1 MKAIQADGLTKIFPG
16 GIAAVRDLTLEVEGG
31 QIFGFLGPNG
41 AGKTTTLRL
50 LNGTLLPS
58 GGSSTVLGRS
68 SRDEEVRSRTAT
80 LAEEA
85 KMYEH
90 MSVQENLRFFARMY
104 DLSAQEAQ
112 RRLHELLERMHLW
125 DKRDRKLGSF
135 STGMKKRVY
144 LARTLLHSPEIL
156 FLDEPTSG
164 LDPEA
169 AGQVTDLIR
178 SLAREQ
184 GVSVFLCTHN
194 LVLAERI
201 CDVFAFLR
209 AGTLRAIGSRERLL
223 QSNQE
228 EKKVRIRTLDSSTL
242 HTFGKEDE
250 IDGIVRQLQGGGE
263 KIVEV
268 QILRPTLEDVYF
280 RTVGRSEDEL
290 V

>member
-1 MKAIQADGLTKIFPG
+1 MIAVQTDGLTKVFPG
-16 GIAAVRDLTLEVEGG
+16 GITAVEDLTLQIEQG

-41 AGKTTTLRL
+41 AGKTTTIRL

-58 GGSSTVLGRS
+58 GGSSSVLGRD

-90 MSVQENLRFFARMY
+90 MSVRQNLRFFARMY
-104 DLSAQEAQ
+104 GLSATDAET
-112 RRLHELLERMHLW
+112 RIRELLERMRLW
-125 DKRDRKLGSF
+125 EKREAKLGSF

-144 LARTLLHSPEIL
+144 LARTLLHRPEIL

-178 SLAREQ
+178 TLAREQ

-201 CDVFAFLR
+201 CDVFALLR
-209 AGTLRAIGSRERLL
+209 QGRLQAVGSKQQLLENTLEDKR
-223 QSNQE
+223 
-228 EKKVRIRTLDSSTL
+228 VRIRTLGSTAL
-242 HTFGKEDE
+242 HSFTREDE
-250 IDGIVRQLQGGGE
+250 IDRIVREQQGRGE

-268 QILRPTLEDVYF
+268 QILRPNLEDVYF

-290 V
+290 E

>member
-1 MKAIQADGLTKIFPG
+1 MIAIQTDGLTKVFPG
-16 GIAAVRDLTLEVEGG
+16 GITALEDLTLQIEQG

-41 AGKTTTLRL
+41 AGKTTTIRL

-58 GGSSTVLGRS
+58 GGSSSVLGRD

-90 MSVQENLRFFARMY
+90 MSVRQNLRFFARMY
-104 DLSAQEAQ
+104 GLSSTDAEARIQ
-112 RRLHELLERMHLW
+112 ELLERMRLW
-125 DKRDRKLGSF
+125 EKRDAKLGSF

-144 LARTLLHSPEIL
+144 LARTLLHRPEIL

-169 AGQVTDLIR
+169 AAQVTDLIR
-178 SLAREQ
+178 TLAREQ

-201 CDVFAFLR
+201 CDVFALLR
-209 AGTLRAIGSRERLL
+209 QGRLQAVGSKEQLLENTLEDK
-223 QSNQE
+223 Q
-228 EKKVRIRTLDSSTL
+228 VRIRTLGSTAL
-242 HTFGKEDE
+242 HSFTREDE
-250 IDGIVRQLQGGGE
+250 IDRIVREQQGRGE

-268 QILRPTLEDVYF
+268 QILRPSLEDVYF

-290 V
+290 E

>member
-1 MKAIQADGLTKIFPG
+1 MIAVQTDGLTKVFPG
-16 GIAAVRDLTLEVEGG
+16 GITALEDLTLQIEQG

-41 AGKTTTLRL
+41 AGKTTTIRL

-58 GGSSTVLGRS
+58 GGSSSVLGRD

-90 MSVQENLRFFARMY
+90 MSVRQNLRFFARMY
-104 DLSAQEAQ
+104 GLSATDAET
-112 RRLHELLERMHLW
+112 RIRELLERMRLW
-125 DKRDRKLGSF
+125 EKREAKLGSF

-144 LARTLLHSPEIL
+144 LARTLLHRPEIL

-178 SLAREQ
+178 TLAREQ

-201 CDVFAFLR
+201 CDVFALLR
-209 AGTLRAIGSRERLL
+209 QGRLQAVGSKQQLLENTLEDKR
-223 QSNQE
+223 
-228 EKKVRIRTLDSSTL
+228 VRIRTLGSTAL
-242 HTFGKEDE
+242 HSFTREDE
-250 IDGIVRQLQGGGE
+250 IDRIVREQQGRGE

-268 QILRPTLEDVYF
+268 QILRPSLEDVYF

-290 V
+290 E

>member
-1 MKAIQADGLTKIFPG
+1 MIAVQTDGLTKVFPG
-16 GIAAVRDLTLEVEGG
+16 GITALEDLTLQIEQG

-41 AGKTTTLRL
+41 AGKTTTIRL

-58 GGSSTVLGRS
+58 GGSSSVLGRD

-90 MSVQENLRFFARMY
+90 MSVRQNLRFFARMY
-104 DLSAQEAQ
+104 GLSATDAET
-112 RRLHELLERMHLW
+112 RIRELLERMRLW
-125 DKRDRKLGSF
+125 EKREAKLGSF

-144 LARTLLHSPEIL
+144 LARTLLHRPEIL

-178 SLAREQ
+178 TLAREQ

-201 CDVFAFLR
+201 CDVFALLR
-209 AGTLRAIGSRERLL
+209 QGRLQAMGSKQQLLENTLEDKR
-223 QSNQE
+223 
-228 EKKVRIRTLDSSTL
+228 VRIRTLGSTAL
-242 HTFGKEDE
+242 HSFTREDE
-250 IDGIVRQLQGGGE
+250 IDRIVREQQGRGE

-268 QILRPTLEDVYF
+268 QILRPSLEDVYF

-290 V
+290 E